1 MAVLPKY
8 QLKQLFEAG
17 DLITQ
22 LTLGDLIDATY
33 NPTLV
38 GGTNIILSEVI
49 TPSGTT
55 ITINSSGGGSGTV
68 QSISSGNTQFINTT
82 ITGNPNVSP
91 TITSAL
97 NATGTPS
104 KNTYLRGDNTWA
116 PAIGSGFPG
125 ATGAQGTVGSI
136 GATGAGGIGATGLI
150 GATGSGAT
158 GLTGATGN
166 QGPKGFIGATGF
178 GNIGATGIGA
188 TGNQGSKGNDGATG
202 FGNIGATGIGATGA
216 QGTIGNIGATGA
228 GLTGAT
234 GIGSTGFT
242 GATGFGNIGAT
253 GAGLTGATGNQ
264 GSKGSDGATGAGFT
278 GATGFTGSTG
288 FNGATGFIGS
298 TGIGS
303 TGFTGS
309 TGVGAT
315 GSIGSTGFIGATGI
329 GATGAGGI
337 GATGFTGSTGF
348 IGSTGAGGI
357 GATGFTGSTGF
368 NGATG
373 FIGSTGFI
381 GATGIGATG
390 FIGSTG
396 IGATG
401 AIGSTGFIG
410 ATGAGGVLIV
420 KDEGVQVGATGYTI
434 MNFVGTDVLAE
445 DSGTPGQVNVYIPTP
460 TFLSHFNTTDGTNDA
475 TMDANLYP
483 FGDTPRISK
492 PTTEGNPFKTGSA
505 PNSAWQTLAKASYA
519 SPATTGR
526 IQYDTVASCTGF
538 SADVTGDA
546 KFVINVY
553 DANGTSVLTGGTL
566 DTSATNAIYQNQVF
580 TNGTGITLT
589 ISSYAADLPT
599 KFSADVSIVID
610 AGTILTANGLDGGR
624 YHVGIVMTTDTATDG
639 GGVYS
644 YFGPNGNSSTSYNG
658 ETNDVFFD
666 SNPSTPSINGT
677 TTIVESSTPANVIT
691 KFLSGVQYYTITSG
705 NGSQFELD
713 VSDIDN
719 FNANTQ
725 GRGGD
730 DDWNFRAIGTN
741 YGLPTLQLEAWGP
754 SVGAFT
760 GVDWPDFYNASD
772 VAFDYNSW
780 AINNSNFR
788 FRNTTATVSGQV
800 YDPWN
805 AGNTINSGVASILID
820 TYAETGNS
828 NQLRERFDDEQFRL
842 ERTGTYTAFNS
853 SSVLTA
859 SGLLNQTG
867 SSSPFCQGCVV
878 GSNIIQPS
886 IFFKDNGNN
895 PQYSSATG
903 SLTPYKPDKTTSN
916 PDYSGAT
923 YQVTS
928 TFHRLFHTTGSL
940 TDPIASFEFE
950 FSGDPL
956 GSSFYEDLVNED
968 IKVYI
973 RKENEAAGAGNIG
986 YAAVPLSLHG
996 SAPFTT
1002 ILDPPSGVDT
1012 ASSACRTT
1020 VSGPNNTIAGTFGGF
1035 NATEG
1040 FYMELQIVDSA
1051 IRIDQIIIKLIY
1063 ANGTVVQG

>member
-82 ITGNPNVSP
+82 ITGNPSVSP
-91 TITSAL
+91 NITSAL

-104 KNTYLRGDNTWA
+104 RNTYLRGDNTWA

-166 QGPKGFIGATGF
+166 QGSI
-178 GNIGATGIGA
+178 
-188 TGNQGSKGNDGATG
+188 GNDGATG
-202 FGNIGATGIGATGA
+202 FGFTGATGIGATGA
-216 QGTIGNIGATGA
+216 QGTIGNIGATGF
-228 GLTGAT
+228 GNIGAT
-234 GIGSTGFT
+234 GIGSTGFI

-264 GSKGSDGATGAGFT
+264 GSKGSIGATGAGFT
-278 GATGFTGSTG
+278 GATGFIGSTG
-288 FNGATGFIGS
+288 FNGSTGFIGS

-329 GATGAGGI
+329 GATGVGGI

-368 NGATG
+368 IGATGIGSTG
-373 FIGSTGFI
+373 FIGSTG
-381 GATGIGATG
+381 IGATG
-390 FIGSTG
+390 FTGSTG

-460 TFLSHFNTTDGTNDA
+460 TFLSHFNTTDGTNNA

-505 PNSAWQTLAKASYA
+505 PNNVWQTLAKASYE
-519 SPATTGR
+519 SPVTTGR

-538 SADVTGDA
+538 SADATGDA

-566 DTSATNAIYQNQVF
+566 DTSATNAIYQTQTF

-644 YFGPNGNSSTSYNG
+644 YFGPNGNSSASYNG
-658 ETNDVFFD
+658 ETNDVF
-666 SNPSTPSINGT
+666 
-677 TTIVESSTPANVIT
+677 
-691 KFLSGVQYYTITSG
+691 
-705 NGSQFELD
+705 
-713 VSDIDN
+713 
-719 FNANTQ
+719 
-725 GRGGD
+725 
-730 DDWNFRAIGTN
+730 
-741 YGLPTLQLEAWGP
+741 
-754 SVGAFT
+754 
-760 GVDWPDFYNASD
+760 
-772 VAFDYNSW
+772 
-780 AINNSNFR
+780 
-788 FRNTTATVSGQV
+788 
-800 YDPWN
+800 
-805 AGNTINSGVASILID
+805 
-820 TYAETGNS
+820 
-828 NQLRERFDDEQFRL
+828 
-842 ERTGTYTAFNS
+842 
-853 SSVLTA
+853 
-859 SGLLNQTG
+859 
-867 SSSPFCQGCVV
+867 
-878 GSNIIQPS
+878 
-886 IFFKDNGNN
+886 
-895 PQYSSATG
+895 
-903 SLTPYKPDKTTSN
+903 
-916 PDYSGAT
+916 
-923 YQVTS
+923 
-928 TFHRLFHTTGSL
+928 
-940 TDPIASFEFE
+940 
-950 FSGDPL
+950 
-956 GSSFYEDLVNED
+956 
-968 IKVYI
+968 
-973 RKENEAAGAGNIG
+973 
-986 YAAVPLSLHG
+986 
-996 SAPFTT
+996 
-1002 ILDPPSGVDT
+1002 
-1012 ASSACRTT
+1012 
-1020 VSGPNNTIAGTFGGF
+1020 
-1035 NATEG
+1035 
-1040 FYMELQIVDSA
+1040 
-1051 IRIDQIIIKLIY
+1051 
-1063 ANGTVVQG
+1063 